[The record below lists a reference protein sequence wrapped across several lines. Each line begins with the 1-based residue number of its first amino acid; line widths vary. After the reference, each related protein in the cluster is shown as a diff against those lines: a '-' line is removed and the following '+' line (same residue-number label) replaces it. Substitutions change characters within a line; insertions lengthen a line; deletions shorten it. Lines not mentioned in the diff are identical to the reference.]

1 MVNRTPF
8 DERGN
13 ENIKITDISRALI
26 LDYQQKVNSHFVKL
40 LLHMNLQV
48 GLIESLKLRRHRNH
62 HLGGYL
68 KELQLFEGS

>member
-1 MVNRTPF
+1 MVNSTPF

-26 LDYQQKVNSHFVKL
+26 FDYQQKVSSHFVKL

-62 HLGGYL
+62 HLGCHL